1 MIHPSLIEKISL
13 DERQANQAVIDDLKR
28 SYPYVGPVTVARH
41 AAADPA
47 CNVMR
52 LIVRMGKPY
61 WSSADASGDEMWDA
75 VRTWLDAKLYKVG
88 STMANFNASRA
99 EKGQQTV
106 DYGRLELDMK
116 PYLFSMALPTAGGLP
131 EAEKLVGRFRELL
144 NQGVF
149 EGTVARVEMPSA
161 ASWAQQY
168 AAAEKAAEERAA
180 AEGGAAAAQEAA
192 GPAGAVAVLDTAP
205 VADAAGPDASGDTA
219 ALSSEASEA
228 APVADTEAPEAA
240 GVSAETPAATPA
252 EVRVVVEAVDYR
264 LWDVIFE
271 DGSVRALDSATG
283 AWL

>member
-88 STMANFNASRA
+88 STMANFNTSRA

-131 EAEKLVGRFRELL
+131 EAEELVGRFRELL

-149 EGTVARVEMPSA
+149 EGVVARVEMPSA

-180 AEGGAAAAQEAA
+180 AEGGAAAVQEGAGAA
-192 GPAGAVAVLDTAP
+192 GDSAVPDAPEAAP
-205 VADAAGPDASGDTA
+205 VADAAGPDASGDTG
-219 ALSSEASEA
+219 ALHS
-228 APVADTEAPEAA
+228 EAPEVA
-240 GVSAETPAATPA
+240 GVSAETPADAALADAAAPA

-264 LWDVIFE
+264 LWDVVFE

>member
-116 PYLFSMALPTAGGLP
+116 PYLFSMALPTASGLP

-149 EGTVARVEMPSA
+149 EGAVARVEMPSA
-161 ASWAQQY
+161 ASWVQQY

-180 AEGGAAAAQEAA
+180 AERAAEGGAAVVQESAGAAGEAA
-192 GPAGAVAVLDTAP
+192 APDAAP
-205 VADAAGPDASGDTA
+205 VVDAAGPDASGDA
-219 ALSSEASEA
+219 AAMPS
-228 APVADTEAPEAA
+228 EAPEAA
-240 GVSAETPAATPA
+240 GASAETPADAAGPAPA
-252 EVRVVVEAVDYR
+252 EARVVEAVDYR
-264 LWDVIFE
+264 LWDVVFE
-271 DGSVRALDSATG
+271 DGSVRAFDSATG